1 MSQIA
6 GQSDSSPRPFF
17 SVVMP
22 VYNHLAYV
30 EPAVRSVMG
39 QTFRDWELLAVDDG
53 STDGSAEL
61 LDRLA
66 KEDPRIVAVHQANA
80 GQSAARNAGIARS
93 RAGWIAYLDSDD
105 VWLKDA
111 LSDYAAHLSA
121 HPAAAFIYGYRHRLN
136 EDGSVTELPSRFQDG
151 PTGAAELFEH
161 VYLSPLRVCH
171 RRELLDRS
179 GPWDEG
185 LRVCE
190 DYDLFLRMG
199 LHCRYEPIGK
209 AVGLRR
215 RHEGNIS
222 RLTGRTAM
230 TEAEILRRFV
240 ERYGGEDVLDPA
252 RVKRRLHR
260 LYCRSAREYFRG
272 RDYVKASAALAL
284 AHRYR
289 RTAGSLALAALARCL
304 RSFNRD
310 DGNPLPK
317 LL

>member
-1 MSQIA
+1 MNQ
-6 GQSDSSPRPFF
+6 QSDPSPRPFF

-53 STDGSAEL
+53 SADGSGEL

-66 KEDPRIVAVHQANA
+66 KEDLRIVAVHQANA

-93 RAGWIAYLDSDD
+93 RADWIAYLDSDD

-111 LSDYAAHLSA
+111 LADYAAYMSS
-121 HPAAAFIYGYRHRLN
+121 HPTADFLYGYRHRLN

-151 PTGAAELFEH
+151 PTGVTELFEH

-171 RRELLDRS
+171 RRELLDRDRS

-199 LHCRYEPIGK
+199 LHCRFEPIGK

-215 RHEGNIS
+215 RHGGNIS

-240 ERYGGEDVLDPA
+240 ERYGGKDVLDPM

-260 LYCRSAREYFRG
+260 LYCRSAGEYFRG

-289 RTAGSLALAALARCL
+289 RTAGSLVLSALARCL
-304 RSFNRD
+304 RPFNRD
-310 DGNPLPK
+310 DGTALPK